1 MASLTYSL
9 MKPYRPLEETLNAN
23 DTFQIAVLPGDGIGV
38 EVMRPCLE
46 VLEAASNRIGGFRL
60 AFDQREAGALCYR
73 DTGVA
78 LPEASLAAARTAD
91 AILLGA
97 MGWPEIRYADG
108 TEISPQIDLRIEF
121 GLYAGVRPVRT
132 LPSTTPVLADPRSKA
147 LDFVVIRESTEGLFA
162 SRGKGTIVQD
172 REARDTMVITRD
184 VCERLFDFAFE
195 MARARKKNGGKG
207 IVTCV
212 DKANVF
218 ASFAFFRKI
227 FDERAALHPD
237 IAANH
242 AYIDAT
248 ALFMVRK
255 PWEFDVLVT
264 ENMFGD
270 ILSDLGAGLIGGMG
284 FAPSADIGDEHAVF
298 QPCHGTAP
306 DIAGQDKANPT
317 AMLLSAA
324 MMLEW
329 LGTKH
334 DRPQAVTAGQLIRS
348 AVDSAFK
355 GGIRPFEIDGRDG
368 TTEIARRV
376 LEALKTAEPATA

>member
-1 MASLTYSL
+1 MT
-9 MKPYRPLEETLNAN
+9 AN
-23 DTFQIAVLPGDGIGV
+23 DSFQICVLPGDGIGV
-38 EVMRPCLE
+38 EVMAPCLA
-46 VLEAASNRIGGFRL
+46 VLQAAAQRVGGFGL
-60 AFDQREAGALCYR
+60 SFDERPAGALCYR

-78 LPEASLAAARTAD
+78 LPSTTLDVAGRAD

-121 GLYAGVRPVRT
+121 GLYAGVRPVKT
-132 LPSTTPVLADPRSKA
+132 LPGMTPVLADDRAKA

-162 SRGKGTIVQD
+162 SRGKGTVIDD
-172 REARDTMVITRD
+172 REAFDTMLITRD
-184 VCERLFDFAFE
+184 VCERLFDFSFGL
-195 MARARKKNGGKG
+195 ARERKAKGGKG

-227 FDERAALHPD
+227 FDERALLFPD
-237 IAANH
+237 IRAEH
-242 AYIDAT
+242 AYIDAA
-248 ALFMVRK
+248 ALFMVRR

-270 ILSDLGAGLIGGMG
+270 ILSDLGAGLMGGMG
-284 FAPSADIGDEHAVF
+284 FAPSADIGDRQAVF

-317 AMLLSAA
+317 AMFLSAA

-329 LGTKH
+329 LGAKH
-334 DRPQAVTAGQLIRS
+334 DRAEATIAGGLIRS
-348 AVDSAFK
+348 AVDRAFADGAMSYET
-355 GGIRPFEIDGRDG
+355 GGCDG
-368 TTEIARRV
+368 TSVITRKV
-376 LEALKTAEPATA
+376 LDALKTAEAVAA